1 MQDHYMEQLIRFP
14 THGANTLDLILS
26 NRSGLISDCSS
37 PAQLS
42 DHDVI
47 ACTLNCALPTKRKA
61 KRKVHLYGK
70 GDYDSPRSILCTFKD
85 TFLNSFSDST
95 PIEEDWL
102 RLKDAMQQAIG
113 KAVPSKILSGK
124 DKFSW
129 LNNQLRR
136 LIRRMNRLHAK

>member
-26 NRSGLISDCSS
+26 NRPGLISDCSS
-37 PAQLS
+37 HAKLS

-61 KRKVHLYGK
+61 KRKAYLYGK
-70 GDYDSPRSILCTFKD
+70 GDVSCVPLQIRSLIH
-85 TFLNSFSDST
+85 SFSDST
-95 PIEEDWL
+95 PIEEDWV
-102 RLKDAMQQAIG
+102 RLNDAMQQAIG

-124 DKFSW
+124 HKFPW
-129 LNNQLRR
+129 LDNQLRR
-136 LIRRMNRLHAK
+136 FIRRKNRLQAN